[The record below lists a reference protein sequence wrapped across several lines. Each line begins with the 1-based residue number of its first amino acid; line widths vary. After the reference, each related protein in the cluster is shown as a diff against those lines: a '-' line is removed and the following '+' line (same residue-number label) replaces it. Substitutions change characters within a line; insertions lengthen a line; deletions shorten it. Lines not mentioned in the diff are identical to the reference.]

1 MTDDLADIP
10 PVERASGFLACISAA
25 VWLWTIPACLFASL
39 RDGRHPQDDAQDLGA
54 DWANEGAHIHPN
66 MTGAKRNHG

>member
-1 MTDDLADIP
+1 MTEDPADIP

-39 RDGRHPQDDAQDLGA
+39 RDGRHPNDDDSTNAAGA
-54 DWANEGAHIHPN
+54 DEGAWDIPHN
-66 MTGAKRNHG
+66 GSASK

>member
-39 RDGRHPQDDAQDLGA
+39 RDGRHPQDDALDEKSGA
-54 DWANEGAHIHPN
+54 DWGSEANHI
-66 MTGAKRNHG
+66 GGK